1 MSKIQCGLLISLEAP
16 KKKPYDVDYK
26 VRSLQEIIDMQTTA
40 VTNIQT
46 LLEVSVRVLHA
57 SEANP

>member
-1 MSKIQCGLLISLEAP
+1 LP

-40 VTNIQT
+40 VSNIQT
-46 LLEVSVRVLHA
+46 LLEVSVSSFHVEGR
-57 SEANP
+57 